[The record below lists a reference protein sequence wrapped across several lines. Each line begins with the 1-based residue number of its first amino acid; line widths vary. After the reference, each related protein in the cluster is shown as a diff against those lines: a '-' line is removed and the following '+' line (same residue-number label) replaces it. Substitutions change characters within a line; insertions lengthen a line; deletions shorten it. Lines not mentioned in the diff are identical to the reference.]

1 VQQEAMTATGD
12 EVENDMI
19 KHMNEIFK
27 NHTSILK
34 QIVASSGFPG
44 LTQVGKQASN
54 NFWLLIQHSDD
65 EAAFQKQVL
74 RLMEKEVKKRMLVLA
89 TMLTY

>member
-27 NHTSILK
+27 NHTSILSK
-34 QIVASSGFPG
+34 LLPVQDFP
-44 LTQVGKQASN
+44 A
-54 NFWLLIQHSDD
+54 
-65 EAAFQKQVL
+65 
-74 RLMEKEVKKRMLVLA
+74 
-89 TMLTY
+89 